1 MAMDFRFENGA
12 IFNQLWILPVVW
24 IFVVVSSRMARKKLM
39 QGLGEKAYQ
48 QLTASVDSKKRRW
61 KLFLQLLVIFL
72 MALTLAR
79 PQAGQSVQEIKSE
92 GIELMFVVDV
102 SESML
107 AEDVRPNRLEQAKT
121 ELAKLSEKMTG
132 SKIGIVAFAGSAA
145 ILSPLTTDPAA
156 LRMYL
161 DSLSPSSV
169 SSQGTDFRAA
179 IEAAAEAFK
188 RGGAST
194 DEVTK
199 VTRVIILA
207 SDGEDHEAGA
217 LEEARKVSGEGVRI
231 FSLIYGTEKGA
242 PIPERD
248 GMGYLRG
255 YKKDRSGQT
264 ILTTVKGDALRAI
277 AEAGQGVAVHA
288 SFGGNHLDQIVAA
301 IDQLEKS
308 QFDTTMAIQYDERF
322 QITALLALIVLL
334 LEIYLVDRK
343 TKLGPWLGR
352 FAKFILIGT
361 FFQFFVPEARALGPS
376 RPVPTDS
383 SQLASESPPPTE
395 TPAKAQAPIVGPVT
409 VWQNE
414 KAIRELKSGQGTL
427 AQGPLLEALADQPL
441 NSSLH
446 LNLGLSFDLLS
457 QAEKAKASYQQALEN
472 AKSPLEKFAALFNL
486 GLIEQKAKN
495 KDKAL
500 ELYQQ
505 ALAINPDSKEVKINI
520 ELLTQKNQGQKGE
533 GDPKDDPNS
542 DGNSDQ
548 NQKDQNQDSKNDPK
562 DQDEKDPNKKDKP
575 KKYAKN
581 QPQQFKSQELTE
593 GDVKKILGEIKQQE
607 QKIRAEFNKKE
618 SKDNPKDK
626 DW

>member
-1 MAMDFRFENGA
+1 MAVDLRFENVSVLS
-12 IFNQLWILPVVW
+12 QLWVLPVLGVAV
-24 IFVVVSSRMARKKLM
+24 ILAGRMARKKM
-39 QGLGEKAYQ
+39 IRGLGEKAYR
-48 QLTASVDSKKRRW
+48 QLTASVDFKKRRW
-61 KLFLQLLVIFL
+61 KLFLQLLVLFL

-92 GIELMFVVDV
+92 GVELMFVVDV

-132 SKIGIVAFAGSAA
+132 SKIGIVAFAGNAA
-145 ILSPLTTDPAA
+145 LLSPLTTDPAA

-179 IEAAAEAFK
+179 IEEASAAFK
-188 RGGAST
+188 RGGAAT

-199 VTRVIILA
+199 VTRVIILT
-207 SDGEDHEAGA
+207 SDGEDHEPGA
-217 LEEARKVSGEGVRI
+217 LEEARKIAGEGIRI

-264 ILTTVKGDALRAI
+264 VLTTVKGDALRAI
-277 AEAGQGVAVHA
+277 AEAGRGFAIHA
-288 SFGGNHLDQIVAA
+288 SFGGLHLDQIVEAV
-301 IDQLEKS
+301 DKLEKA

-322 QITALLALIVLL
+322 QITAILAFLFLI
-334 LEIYLVDRK
+334 LEIYLRDRK
-343 TKLGPWLGR
+343 TKMGPWLGR
-352 FAKFILIGT
+352 FAKMAVLGFII
-361 FFQFFVPEARALGPS
+361 
-376 RPVPTDS
+376 
-383 SQLASESPPPTE
+383 QLAQPPAQATEPTNSSPPPSASTGLQLSS
-395 TPAKAQAPIVGPVT
+395 ASSLIGPLT
-409 VWQNE
+409 YLHNE
-414 KAIRELKSGQGTL
+414 KALKNLQAGQGTN
-427 AQGPLLEALADQPL
+427 AQGPLLEALADHPL
-441 NSSLH
+441 NSTLH

-457 QAEKAKASYQQALEN
+457 QADKAKASYQQALEN
-472 AKSPLEKFAALFNL
+472 AQSPLEKFAALFNL

-500 ELYQQ
+500 GFYQQ
-505 ALAINPDSKEVKINI
+505 ALAMNPDSKEVKINI
-520 ELLTQKNQGQKGE
+520 ELLTQKNQGQKGQ
-533 GDPKDDPNS
+533 GDPKDEPNS
-542 DGNSDQ
+542 DGQSNED
-548 NQKDQNQDSKNDPK
+548 QKDQNQSEKDSKDKK
-562 DQDEKDPNKKDKP
+562 DQDQQDQGQKEKP

-618 SKDNPKDK
+618 SKDSPKDK